1 MGKGQ
6 SLLVKIVG
14 PRLDWE
20 GAGVGLEKGTDP
32 GEDILESR
40 EGGWGVPQTKE
51 RNPPGKTC
59 FKARPPA
66 GRPKLWAQLHW
77 CDPGPTVSVSCL
89 RRFKAQ
95 SRKGWLYH

>member
-6 SLLVKIVG
+6 SLLVKTVG

-40 EGGWGVPQTKE
+40 EGGRLG
-51 RNPPGKTC
+51 
-59 FKARPPA
+59 
-66 GRPKLWAQLHW
+66 
-77 CDPGPTVSVSCL
+77 GPTSQRKDPTRQDMFQGRSSC
-89 RRFKAQ
+89 RQTQAV
-95 SRKGWLYH
+95 GPAPPV